1 MSITYSFR
9 SSSYVNSCIKRRT
22 QNLFA
27 KESKDK
33 DKYNIRDEDLEQLK
47 DLDLILSERAKRF
60 YAPTTNANVQKESCI
75 LLSVDSKLQQSKS
88 MVNTTTEDDYF
99 TFEESLSELSELVG
113 TAGLQVLGTCIQRLQ
128 APNSNSYINSGKAI
142 DVMSLVNSTGAKT
155 IVVDDDLSPKQQR
168 NLVSCTLNMLF

>member
-1 MSITYSFR
+1 MSYSFR
-9 SSSYVNSCIKRRT
+9 SSSYVNSCIKQRNRS
-22 QNLFA
+22 LFA

-33 DKYNIRDEDLEQLK
+33 YNVRDEDLEQLK

-60 YAPTTNANVQKESCI
+60 YAPTTNTNVQKESCI